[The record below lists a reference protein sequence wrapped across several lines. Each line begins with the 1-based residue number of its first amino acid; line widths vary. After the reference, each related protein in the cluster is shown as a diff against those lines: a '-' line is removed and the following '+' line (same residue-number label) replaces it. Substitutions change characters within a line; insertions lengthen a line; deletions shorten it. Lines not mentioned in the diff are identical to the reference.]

1 MLLLLN
7 HTTFL
12 KERAPLDRRAFA
24 VRRMIVFHMLREHG
38 FADKALCAIIKRAS
52 VWALACVRTS
62 VRILV
67 NPSSLHVR
75 TEEEMFLSLLFQEY
89 LPVAREGAA
98 VAEALVASWI
108 LANMWS
114 FAGMGAHM
122 HSQS

>member
-1 MLLLLN
+1 MQSSKGHLYGRL
-7 HTTFL
+7 
-12 KERAPLDRRAFA
+12 PVC
-24 VRRMIVFHMLREHG
+24 VR
-38 FADKALCAIIKRAS
+38 LCAY
-52 VWALACVRTS
+52 
-62 VRILV
+62 LV